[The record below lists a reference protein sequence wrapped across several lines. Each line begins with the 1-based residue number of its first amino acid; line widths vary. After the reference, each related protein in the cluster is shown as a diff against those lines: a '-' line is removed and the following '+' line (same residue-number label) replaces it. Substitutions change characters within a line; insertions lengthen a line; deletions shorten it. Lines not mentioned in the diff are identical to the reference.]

1 MNINFY
7 RLNKTNSYVIFQIT
21 QKISDNN
28 SFLNSCANLIKDTDI
43 FHLKNSALT
52 TKELIEIIKPLKLIC
67 AEFNTIL
74 ILEDRCDIVLST
86 DIDGV
91 FLNKDSFSY
100 QDARHILGENKIIG
114 AELQNNNADYF
125 VTLNNNEY
133 LKGKIYFIQDEIKLS
148 QLNNVAFLCRA
159 YQ

>member
-7 RLNKTNSYVIFQIT
+7 RLNKTNSYVIFQII

-28 SFLNSCANLIKDTDI
+28 SFLNSCAELIKNTDI
-43 FHLKNSALT
+43 FHLKYSALN
-52 TKELIEIIKPLKLIC
+52 TKELIEIIQTLKLIC

-74 ILEDRCDIVLST
+74 ILEDRCDIVLTT

-100 QDARHILGENKIIG
+100 QEARHILGENKIIG
-114 AELQNNNADYF
+114 TELQNNNADYF
-125 VTLNNNEY
+125 VNLNNNKYAKE
-133 LKGKIYFIQDEIKLS
+133 KIYFIKDETKLS
-148 QLNNVAFLCRA
+148 QSNNVACLCRA
-159 YQ
+159 YH